1 MSFTCLS
8 VFDRAGWL
16 CSCSLRKTL
25 VASTI
30 WTAKWEKQAFFV
42 KLKITLNP
50 DLWITV
56 ISPSRLHADCLLKTT
71 NIYNQLPLLWQSFF
85 KKFFI
90 HVHHFSLKGYFQI
103 SEQMYSHFNLVFFSS
118 SHLWVN
124 KLHVSLSWK
133 TFTVWHLVFHVECA
147 LNSAVSNVKRDR
159 DKFSPWLLFSST

>member
-16 CSCSLRKTL
+16 FSCSLHKTL

-50 DLWITV
+50 EVWITV
-56 ISPSRLHADCLLKTT
+56 MSPSRLHADCLLKTT
-71 NIYNQLPLLWQSFF
+71 NIYNQLPLWGQSFF
-85 KKFFI
+85 FLFFFI

-103 SEQMYSHFNLVFFSS
+103 SEQWYSHFNLVFFSS

-124 KLHVSLSWK
+124 KLHLSLMEDI
-133 TFTVWHLVFHVECA
+133 H
-147 LNSAVSNVKRDR
+147 SAAPGLSRGMCPK
-159 DKFSPWLLFSST
+159 